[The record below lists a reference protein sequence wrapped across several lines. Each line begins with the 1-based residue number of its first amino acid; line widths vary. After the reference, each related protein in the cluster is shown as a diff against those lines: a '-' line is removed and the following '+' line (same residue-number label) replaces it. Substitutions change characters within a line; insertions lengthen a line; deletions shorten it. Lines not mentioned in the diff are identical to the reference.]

1 MSLTPVCPPLPEGY
15 PLDGYRI
22 DRMLSRG
29 GFSIVYMAHSESGA
43 SVVVKEYLPMHL
55 AQRMPDST
63 ILVVSAENQGKF
75 NNGMRSFIEEAR
87 LLANIRHPNI
97 VAVLDFAKA
106 NGTAYLVMRYEHG
119 HSLEA
124 YLGDLLERGKTI
136 RESFL
141 RRSLFICSRVC
152 EKYIVGSSCTST

>member
-1 MSLTPVCPPLPEGY
+1 MN
-15 PLDGYRI
+15 
-22 DRMLSRG
+22 
-29 GFSIVYMAHSESGA
+29 
-43 SVVVKEYLPMHL
+43 L
-55 AQRMPDST
+55 AKRMPDST
-63 ILVVSAENQGKF
+63 ILVVSAESQGKF

-136 RESFL
+136 PESFL